1 LFEADTSVVI
11 KGIQEPIVWCQ
22 VIEVAAYPNAICF
35 MELKYILTDRPM
47 GLTDNSVLLTL
58 QFKQLKQEHT
68 QEFQE

>member
-11 KGIQEPIVWCQ
+11 KEIQEPIVWCQ

-47 GLTDNSVLLTL
+47 GLTDNSVY
-58 QFKQLKQEHT
+58 
-68 QEFQE
+68 